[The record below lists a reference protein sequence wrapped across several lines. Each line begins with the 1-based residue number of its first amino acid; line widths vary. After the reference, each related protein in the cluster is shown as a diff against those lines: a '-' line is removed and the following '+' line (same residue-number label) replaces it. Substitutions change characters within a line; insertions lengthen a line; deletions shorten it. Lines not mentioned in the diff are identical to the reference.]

1 MRRIVRRIRHC
12 LARMTF
18 ATRVAGATS
27 LLIVVTCVAQSAML
41 VHRDLEQVGRFLAAQ
56 GRMLSETLA
65 RDAEL
70 AIMSRDR
77 GGLQELARQL
87 LNRADVGYCRILDEM
102 GQPLVEAGRVPTAPP
117 PVLDAHPEPIVVAD
131 RWEFQT
137 AVRMLDT
144 RPQREEIQLFDAEPA
159 TADAALHGKRIGTVA
174 IGMSLEPLTELR
186 RQTFVAATLLT
197 ALVTMIAIGLAIL
210 IAKAVTRP
218 LQALATAADA
228 LASGNMQVRVPTST
242 HDEIGAVALSFNAMA
257 DSLERGRAALEAYSH
272 SLEEKVTARTQ
283 HLEALNRRLED
294 ASRLKSEFLATV
306 SHELRTP
313 LNVILGYVEMLA
325 DGASGPLTD
334 AQQELLNA
342 IARYSKL
349 QLGLITNVLDFSRLS
364 SGRISFHVEA
374 FALAPLLEEIRV
386 LAGSRLG
393 DGVAL
398 TVDVASAIPE
408 LRTDRVKL
416 QEIVRNLVDNA
427 IKFTDRGAVAVTA
440 RPGDA
445 TGTVVIEVS
454 DTGRGIAAD
463 ELTNI
468 FEPFRQVGD
477 QRFRPSTGVGLGLSI
492 VKQLVEALGGSVS
505 VTSVAGAGS
514 RFRVEVPCVLAE
526 SPALVARAS

>member
-1 MRRIVRRIRHC
+1 
-12 LARMTF
+12 MTF
-18 ATRVAGATS
+18 ATRVAAATS
-27 LLIVVTCVAQSAML
+27 VLIVATCVAQTALL

-56 GRMLSETLA
+56 GRTLSETLA

-70 AIMSRDR
+70 PIMSRDR
-77 GGLQELARQL
+77 AGLQELVGQL
-87 LNRADVGYCRILDEM
+87 LNRVDVVYCRILDET
-102 GQPLVEAGRVPTAPP
+102 GQVLVDAGRVPAMRPA
-117 PVLDAHPEPIVVAD
+117 VVDGHLEPIAID
-131 RWEFQT
+131 GLWEFQT

-144 RPQREEIQLFDAEPA
+144 RPQREEIQLLDEQEVA
-159 TADAALHGKRIGTVA
+159 TPEVRGKRIGTVA

-197 ALVTMIAIGLAIL
+197 ALVTMIAIGLAFV

-218 LQALATAADA
+218 LQALAAAADD
-228 LASGNMQVRVPTST
+228 LASGNMHVRVATSAQ
-242 HDEIGAVALSFNAMA
+242 DEIGAVALSFNAMA

-272 SLEEKVTARTQ
+272 SLEEKVAARTQ

-334 AQQELLNA
+334 SQTELLNA

-364 SGRISFHVEA
+364 SGRISFHVER
-374 FALAPLLEEIRV
+374 FALAALLEEIRV

-393 DGVAL
+393 DGVTL
-398 TVDVASAIPE
+398 TVDVERGVPE

-427 IKFTDRGAVAVTA
+427 IKFTDQGTVAVIA
-440 RPGDA
+440 RRGD
-445 TGTVVIEVS
+445 GDLTVVIDVA

-463 ELTNI
+463 ELATI
-468 FEPFRQVGD
+468 FEPFRQVGE
-477 QRFRPSTGVGLGLSI
+477 QHFRPSTGVGLGLSI

-505 VTSVAGAGS
+505 VTSVVGAGS
-514 RFRVEVPCVLAE
+514 RFRVEVPCALAE
-526 SPALVARAS
+526 SHVLVARAS